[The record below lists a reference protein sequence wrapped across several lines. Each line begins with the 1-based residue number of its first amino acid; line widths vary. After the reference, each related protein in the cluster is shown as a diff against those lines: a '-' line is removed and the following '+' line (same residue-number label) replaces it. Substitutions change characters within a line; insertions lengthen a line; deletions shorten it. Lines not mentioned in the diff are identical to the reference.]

1 MLSRDVQSLQ
11 QNSIY
16 MLKETPLIK
25 SENTACVII
34 ISQLGGPTSMQT
46 VSVQV
51 MSSFPT
57 THG

>member
-1 MLSRDVQSLQ
+1 MQSLQ